1 MSSEL
6 TASHNQP
13 PPQEPGIVEPG
24 VIDTGETI
32 ALRLENP
39 VTLVELSPVAPP
51 ASTAILDIILTPR
64 QRRTLNYLARR
75 RMRHARIIKRQVLAS
90 RTLTTDTPPTTAIV
104 LGTIPESEPSITT
117 IIPTDDAFLLPD
129 ISTLEPAPASDA
141 TICTGEA
148 CPRSDNPHPDTPA
161 ITIVSSPFLET
172 SSTEIPLEMPIVDT
186 PPAVSIASRRQ
197 PARPT
202 QQERASILRSLP
214 PMPPLPPRSPHKA
227 LPANR
232 PEITTIVPRPYPP
245 TRSHTRARRQKLLR
259 HLSRKHLRRARASDR
274 RARLRLWTTIWTV
287 TSLCLAFLV
296 SLTTAGYFT
305 AYGFFHQTQI
315 KYERQVD
322 TLRTLLPL
330 DNLKIYDSKGVLL
343 AQLTDQG
350 VHTTVKLNQ
359 VSPFLQKA
367 TVVTE
372 DKNFWTNQ
380 GIDLLRIVRAAL
392 DDLRSGRV
400 VEGGSTITQQLI
412 KNLIVGNQ
420 ATIERKLEEV
430 VLTPLINSRYS
441 KSDILEMYLNSIY
454 YGHQAYGIDAAA
466 AIYFGLQ
473 DKHGQSAAMQLD
485 LAQSVMLAGIPSNPS
500 VYDPLGNPG
509 AAYSRFAAVLGLM
522 ETQHYI
528 TKVQALDATREAHG
542 SHFFKAGAVL
552 RNRAPHFVNFVLSQ
566 LEHLLHLTHSQLSRS
581 DLVINTTLDIALQDK
596 IQKIA
601 QRHIAELRTTHHVTN
616 AAEVLIDFHTG
627 AIISLLGSID
637 FNDASIDG
645 QVDVTQSYRQPG
657 SSFKPYVYVTAFAQG
672 ASPAQA
678 IDDKPTSIPLPG
690 GDPPVFTP
698 HNYDLGYHGH
708 MTLRCALQNSLNVPA
723 VKVLRHASISAAMQ
737 TAYNMGITTYQGT
750 PGYSLVL
757 GGLGI
762 RLIDHTSAMGVF
774 ANGGVRVGYYAIN
787 KAVLVSTG
795 KIVYQHQLNHGKR
808 VINAQLA
815 YMMTN
820 VLSDNASRTPEF
832 LDCNVLQLYS
842 NSQQDCFQG
851 NRGVV
856 RPAAAK
862 TGTTNN
868 FRDNWTVGY
877 TTDYVMGVWAG
888 NDDNSPMYNVTGVQG
903 AAPIWHDAML
913 VAEHGHPIRNFSN
926 PGGLVRAT
934 VTYPDGVTTTDWF
947 LPGTVPTFILPT
959 PTPAPIPTVNP
970 TPTVTPLFSNPIP
983 SVPSHVV
990 PYCPSSYSFAFNPPP
1005 DSAQSPTP
1013 GWW

>member
-1 MSSEL
+1 MRISTITPFGYCTKAHLYVMFSKNEGTCMSSEL

-104 LGTIPESEPSITT
+104 LGTIPESGPS
-117 IIPTDDAFLLPD
+117 
-129 ISTLEPAPASDA
+129 
-141 TICTGEA
+141 
-148 CPRSDNPHPDTPA
+148 
-161 ITIVSSPFLET
+161 ITIVSSPSLET
-172 SSTEIPLEMPIVDT
+172 SSTEISLEMPIVDT

-500 VYDPLGNPG
+500 IYDPLGNPG
-509 AAYSRFAAVLGLM
+509 AAYSRMAPTSSKPVPSCATGRPTSSTSSCRNWSTSSTSRTASCRALTSLS
-522 ETQHYI
+522 TQHSI
-528 TKVQALDATREAHG
+528 TLCRI
-542 SHFFKAGAVL
+542 
-552 RNRAPHFVNFVLSQ
+552 R
-566 LEHLLHLTHSQLSRS
+566 
-581 DLVINTTLDIALQDK
+581 
-596 IQKIA
+596 
-601 QRHIAELRTTHHVTN
+601 
-616 AAEVLIDFHTG
+616 
-627 AIISLLGSID
+627 
-637 FNDASIDG
+637 
-645 QVDVTQSYRQPG
+645 YR
-657 SSFKPYVYVTAFAQG
+657 
-672 ASPAQA
+672 
-678 IDDKPTSIPLPG
+678 
-690 GDPPVFTP
+690 
-698 HNYDLGYHGH
+698 
-708 MTLRCALQNSLNVPA
+708 R
-723 VKVLRHASISAAMQ
+723 
-737 TAYNMGITTYQGT
+737 
-750 PGYSLVL
+750 
-757 GGLGI
+757 
-762 RLIDHTSAMGVF
+762 
-774 ANGGVRVGYYAIN
+774 
-787 KAVLVSTG
+787 
-795 KIVYQHQLNHGKR
+795 
-808 VINAQLA
+808 
-815 YMMTN
+815 
-820 VLSDNASRTPEF
+820 
-832 LDCNVLQLYS
+832 
-842 NSQQDCFQG
+842 
-851 NRGVV
+851 
-856 RPAAAK
+856 
-862 TGTTNN
+862 
-868 FRDNWTVGY
+868 
-877 TTDYVMGVWAG
+877 
-888 NDDNSPMYNVTGVQG
+888 
-903 AAPIWHDAML
+903 
-913 VAEHGHPIRNFSN
+913 
-926 PGGLVRAT
+926 
-934 VTYPDGVTTTDWF
+934 
-947 LPGTVPTFILPT
+947 
-959 PTPAPIPTVNP
+959 
-970 TPTVTPLFSNPIP
+970 
-983 SVPSHVV
+983 
-990 PYCPSSYSFAFNPPP
+990 
-1005 DSAQSPTP
+1005 
-1013 GWW
+1013 